1 MNFYMKSNGKEASID
16 LPKGSFVKFFDEDS
30 TLLGGAYC
38 DLSEGIEDYR
48 GLSEKEFIE
57 KYLKKYKKDSE
68 GM

>member
-1 MNFYMKSNGKEASID
+1 MIFNIKSNGKEASFD
-16 LPKGSFVKFFDEDS
+16 VPKGSFVKFFDEDS

-57 KYLKKYKKDSE
+57 KYLKNYKKDSE
-68 GM
+68 E